1 MEKADVEQLKA
12 YVRSNE
18 TGMNRADSTIV
29 MSVSHSGLKITH
41 FMEIRFD
48 LYMTVSAVKTKL
60 CTMCG
65 TSPSAML
72 LQLRDERGGVLA
84 TLGDDAKMLGFY
96 SPYEGCTLHV
106 IDTDPASLAAGGWLE
121 DVSKVE
127 KYVIS
132 DDDYNKRENTYRK
145 FKEAKIAADPEWTL
159 EKEICIRK
167 GIPYVPPP
175 AAISDAEYMQAEAS
189 GIQARGRLACAR
201 PPPPPAAP
209 LRRGGGGR
217 GAGRR
222 TRAAHSPSRQRPLA
236 ARPPPPPPAG
246 YPLPAA
252 AHTLRLPC
260 SPLPPEPAAT
270 LPPPPPLV
278 APKKTQ
284 NKTRQ
289 VGARCSVDPGDRRG
303 EVKFVG
309 NGIVGLP
316 LGYWV
321 GILYD
326 EPLGKNDGS
335 VKGRRIFDAPPGYG
349 AFVRPDK
356 VVVGDFPVIDEFA
369 SDDEI

>member
-1 MEKADVEQLKA
+1 MTERAFMEKADVEQLKA

-48 LYMTVSAVKTKL
+48 LYMSVAAVKTKL

-84 TLGDDAKMLGFY
+84 VLGDDAKMLGFY

-121 DVSKVE
+121 DTSKVE

-167 GIPYVPPP
+167 GIPYTPPP
-175 AAISDAEYMQAEAS
+175 AAISDADYMQAEAS
-189 GIQARGRLACAR
+189 GIQARAR
-201 PPPPPAAP
+201 PDAASFRCPP
-209 LRRGGGGR
+209 RR
-217 GAGRR
+217 A
-222 TRAAHSPSRQRPLA
+222 A
-236 ARPPPPPPAG
+236 ARP
-246 YPLPAA
+246 AA
-252 AHTLRLPC
+252 A
-260 SPLPPEPAAT
+260 
-270 LPPPPPLV
+270 
-278 APKKTQ
+278 
-284 NKTRQ
+284 
-289 VGARCSVDPGDRRG
+289 
-303 EVKFVG
+303 G
-309 NGIVGLP
+309 NGGEGAVGGAERELH
-316 LGYWV
+316 V
-321 GILYD
+321 C
-326 EPLGKNDGS
+326 S
-335 VKGRRIFDAPPGYG
+335 FQRRLAPRRRHRDRAP
-349 AFVRPDK
+349 
-356 VVVGDFPVIDEFA
+356 
-369 SDDEI
+369 S